1 MGIAYRR
8 RKAEDMPYTIEQMPR
23 YSDAEVD
30 GRLGVRGYL
39 YCFQDVSARHF
50 CSFGK
55 GNDVIP
61 SEYGI
66 CWILSKYHVRVFD
79 RAPIVDP
86 MTLETW
92 IEPTR
97 SPVRLHP
104 DLRVTY
110 HGTTHATAQME
121 LCLASVD
128 GGRLVRLSEIEFPTD
143 EYEDVG
149 IEVPQVH
156 KLHVD
161 EAALDH
167 AYTYTVRY
175 SDLDNNHHMNNLHY
189 VDLVQD
195 AFSSEFYASH
205 PITEMELEYVEQCYE
220 GETIDVLAR
229 ACDGSAEV
237 VAKRASGAT
246 ALIATVSFAR

>member
-1 MGIAYRR
+1 
-8 RKAEDMPYTIEQMPR
+8 MPYTIEQMPR

-30 GRLGVRGYL
+30 ACLGARGYL

-50 CSFGK
+50 CGFGK
-55 GNDVIP
+55 GNNVVP

-66 CWILSKYHVRVFD
+66 CWILSKYHVKVFD
-79 RAPIVDP
+79 RAPIADP
-86 MTLETW
+86 LTLETW

-110 HGTTHATAQME
+110 RGKTYATAQME

-128 GGRLVRLSEIEFPTD
+128 GGRLVRLSEIGFPVD
-143 EYEDVG
+143 ECEDVG
-149 IEVPQVH
+149 IEVPRVR
-156 KLHVD
+156 KLPVD

-175 SDLDNNHHMNNLHY
+175 GDLDNNRHMNNLHY
-189 VDLVQD
+189 VDLVQNV
-195 AFSSEFYASH
+195 FSSGFYASH
-205 PITEMELEYVEQCYE
+205 PIAEMELEYVGQCYE
-220 GETIDVLAR
+220 GEAIDVLAHVR
-229 ACDGSAEV
+229 DGSAEV
-237 VAKRASGAT
+237 IAKRESGAI
-246 ALIATVSFAR
+246 ALIAVVSFAR